1 MPTINDGLIAPYGGS
16 TSTSKSAVA
25 VTPAFAS
32 GTAAQLSDITRDYL
46 IYLQFGAAGTAMSV
60 AIGPTSTPANTI
72 ISSAAVVAGEVVTF
86 RLPAAWYATVTFTT
100 TTLANQAA
108 ISC

>member
-1 MPTINDGLIAPYGGS
+1 
-16 TSTSKSAVA
+16 
-25 VTPAFAS
+25 
-32 GTAAQLSDITRDYL
+32 
-46 IYLQFGAAGTAMSV
+46 
-60 AIGPTSTPANTI
+60 
-72 ISSAAVVAGEVVTF
+72 VVSF